1 MSTTIFV
8 VMQAHVDHLKGLPMQ
23 PQSRSYA
30 ATQASSRHLAAIK
43 PSSVF
48 IGLPATKLVA
58 LFCQVGFEV
67 RPELF
72 LWCRYL

>member
-1 MSTTIFV
+1 
-8 VMQAHVDHLKGLPMQ
+8 MQ

-58 LFCQVGFEV
+58 LFCLLSLQSSEESLHGLQVGFEV